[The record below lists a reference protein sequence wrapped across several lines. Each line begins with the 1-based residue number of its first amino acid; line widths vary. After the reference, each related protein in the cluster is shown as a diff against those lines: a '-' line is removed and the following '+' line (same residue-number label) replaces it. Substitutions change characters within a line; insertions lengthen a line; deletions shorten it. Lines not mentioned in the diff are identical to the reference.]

1 MKSWNKGHCT
11 FFWDKWFGVDISECC
26 KNHDSNCATGLFFNC
41 LRDKFGG
48 KFHAT
53 YIGFGGSVGCW
64 IKYTK
69 YMINTVKIK
78 YNIKNKK
85 V

>member
-1 MKSWNKGHCT
+1 MRTLTIISAVLTACSSKHECKPVET
-11 FFWDKWFGVDISECC
+11 KVYVDKPVPYAVYVPCKMEDTPETLFGS
-26 KNHDSNCATGLFFNC
+26 K
-41 LRDKFGG
+41 R
-48 KFHAT
+48 
-53 YIGFGGSVGCW
+53 GSVGCW